1 MSQES
6 SPAEGGTTW
15 NTVAGDGFEL
25 FFGYRDE
32 AAPINRLRTD
42 RAPLAEFASLHGF
55 PASENLTKA
64 QPADSRPASS

>member
-1 MSQES
+1 MM
-6 SPAEGGTTW
+6 
-15 NTVAGDGFEL
+15 L
-25 FFGYRDE
+25 FSGMALGYRDE